1 MWKYKKINQKY
12 WLKKSRI
19 SNDKKFTKKRK
30 VDKTRIVQ
38 KILKET
44 MIYTFLI
51 FIFFIFLGFYYDFSI
66 LYIIWLFFFVLWLI
80 LKFYF
85 SYKNKKLFSYK
96 RITNLQKMDPRDFEE
111 YITEMFNKIGFKVKT
126 TSWWN
131 DKWADSI
138 WKDKNWYK
146 IIIQTK
152 RYSDKTTIWSPTIRN
167 FVGSMSHYW
176 VKRWYIVTTW
186 YFTKEAIFDIKKEK
200 DFKIIPV
207 DKDRLTELI
216 DKAYKI

>member
-19 SNDKKFTKKRK
+19 SNDKKFTRKRK

-96 RITNLQKMDPRDFEE
+96 KITNLQKMDPRDFEE

-152 RYSDKTTIWSPTIRN
+152 RYSDKTTIWSPIIRN

-186 YFTKEAIFDIKKEK
+186 YFTTEAIFDIKKEK

-207 DKDRLTELI
+207 DKDKLTELI
-216 DKAYKI
+216 AKAYKI